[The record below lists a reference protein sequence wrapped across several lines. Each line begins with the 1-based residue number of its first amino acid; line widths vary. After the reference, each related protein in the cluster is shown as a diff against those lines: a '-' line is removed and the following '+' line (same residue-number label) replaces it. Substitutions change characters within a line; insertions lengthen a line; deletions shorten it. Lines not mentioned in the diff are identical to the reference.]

1 MNIAN
6 ILSSNI
12 IDVVIVLMILCA
24 GVVGF
29 KRGFFKEI
37 VMTVGLLF
45 VYIISFKL
53 KDPIANFLS
62 MNLPFFKFGG
72 IFEGATALNIIVY
85 QTIAFI
91 IVFSIIMIIF
101 RIILSLSGALEK
113 ILNFT
118 IILGIPSKILGFIVG
133 IIEGYI
139 IMFMFVFIISMPFF
153 RIDFVDE
160 SKYRQPILN
169 SSPIL
174 SNVASSTNSAV
185 NDIYDLGKDFADKK
199 NVNYLNN
206 EIINILLKYDIV
218 SNEYIDKLEESGKI

>member
-6 ILSSNI
+6 ILSLNI
-12 IDVVIVLMILCA
+12 LDVVIVLFILCA

-37 VMTVGLLF
+37 VMTVGLLL

-53 KDPIANFLS
+53 KDPIANWMS
-62 MNLPFFKFGG
+62 MNLPFFNFGG

-101 RIILSLSGALEK
+101 RIVLSLTGALEK
-113 ILNFT
+113 LLNFT

-133 IIEGYI
+133 IIEGFILVY
-139 IMFMFVFIISMPFF
+139 MFVFIISLPFF
-153 RIDFVDE
+153 RIDVIE
-160 SKYRQPILN
+160 QSKYRKPILN

-174 SNVASSTNSAV
+174 SNIASSTNSAV
-185 NDIYDLGKDFADKK
+185 NDIYKLGKDFSDNK
-199 NVNYLNN
+199 NTDYLND
-206 EIINILLKYDIV
+206 EIINILLKYNIV
-218 SNEYIDKLEESGKI
+218 TEEYINKLKAVDKI

>member
-153 RIDFVDE
+153 RIDVVDE

>member
-1 MNIAN
+1 MGAIDILNLNIV
-6 ILSSNI
+6 
-12 IDVVIVLMILCA
+12 DVVIVLLILCA

-37 VMTVGLLF
+37 VMTIGLLL

-53 KDPIANFLS
+53 KDPIANWMS

-72 IFEGATALNIIVY
+72 VFQGATSLNIILY

-101 RIILSLSGALEK
+101 RVILSITGALEK

-133 IIEGYI
+133 IVEGYI

-153 RIDFVDE
+153 RIDVVE
-160 SKYRQPILN
+160 NSKYRKTILK

-174 SNVASSTNSAV
+174 SDIASSTTSAV
-185 NDIYDLGKDFADKK
+185 NDIYNLGKDFTDGK
-199 NVNYLNN
+199 NVNYLNS
-206 EIINILLKYDIV
+206 EIINILLKYNVV
-218 SNEYIDKLEESGKI
+218 SNEYINKLKASGKI